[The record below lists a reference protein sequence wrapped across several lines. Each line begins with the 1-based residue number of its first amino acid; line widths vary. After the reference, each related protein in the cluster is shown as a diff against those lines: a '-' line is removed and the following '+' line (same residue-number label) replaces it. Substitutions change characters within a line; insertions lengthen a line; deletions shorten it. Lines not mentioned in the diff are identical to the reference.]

1 VKTVVIFLTL
11 DGALLA
17 LTVVTASPM
26 STRSRALVVLVLSA
40 LVESCGWVR
49 LPRGAWPM
57 APAGRPVALLMEGS
71 AFTSPVRALTAREL
85 ESELGRPVRV
95 VDALPT
101 AADDDTKALAE
112 RVVGG
117 RALRYDW
124 REPHCAWDRTLLE
137 GVTHDVDAVYRVAVE
152 YSERERP
159 ATDQEWDE
167 LNADR
172 LAFRRLVERPQVRQE
187 FVTGTVTRTV
197 LVTKDP
203 VTRASLHR
211 RRVALASD
219 KERIDVAAA
228 VADVVRGLGA
238 ASDPEW
244 EGLARRQL
252 KQGCPF
258 LALAIAD
265 TQLEPG
271 AREPVETAALAAM
284 RGPDRSRARDDA
296 AAARKTAPA
305 PQPPDAPHPT
315 EAPAAA
321 AAPVEAAAAS
331 AVSCRAL
338 CAMHMVEICNTD
350 KVLWSAHRTRWEPT
364 PCGMRRGEPF
374 LAQCYQ
380 EQWDTGT
387 FDTSCVQP
395 CEASDAGRSRLT
407 AILQEAGCV
416 ADPGPS

>member
-1 VKTVVIFLTL
+1 LK
-11 DGALLA
+11 
-17 LTVVTASPM
+17 VVTAFPM
-26 STRSRALVVLVLSA
+26 TIRSRALVVLVLPVLA
-40 LVESCGWVR
+40 TSCGYLR

-57 APAGRPVALLMEGS
+57 APTGRPVALLMEGS
-71 AFTSPVRALTAREL
+71 AFTATVRGLTAREL

-117 RALRYDW
+117 RSLRYDW
-124 REPHCAWDRTLLE
+124 REPHCAWDRTVLA
-137 GVTHDVDAVYRVAVE
+137 GVTQDVDAVYRAAVE
-152 YSERERP
+152 YSERERL
-159 ATDQEWDE
+159 ATDEEWEE
-167 LNADR
+167 LNAAR
-172 LAFRRLVERPQVRQE
+172 LGFRRLVERPRVRQE

-197 LVTKDP
+197 LVTKDA

-211 RRVALASD
+211 RRVTLAGD

-228 VADVVRGLGA
+228 VADVVHGLGA
-238 ASDPEW
+238 APDPEW

-265 TQLEPG
+265 TQLAPG

-284 RGPDRSRARDDA
+284 RGSADRGRARDDA
-296 AAARKTAPA
+296 APARKPAPA
-305 PQPPDAPHPT
+305 PTPAADAPRPAA
-315 EAPAAA
+315 EAPETAETPAAM
-321 AAPVEAAAAS
+321 AAAS
-331 AVSCRAL
+331 AVSCQTL

-350 KVLWSAHRTRWEPT
+350 KVLWSAHRARWEPT